1 MNREKINCYP
11 WANPTE
17 EQKLMFDRL
26 SYEDQLGVLRSEITK
41 GRKSGV
47 CDRSLSEILSNVKA
61 RALDEKFDQ
70 SEKDVLD
77 SFDLK
82 KSTRPNH
89 KK

>member
-1 MNREKINCYP
+1 MNREKIDCYP
-11 WANPTE
+11 WATPTE

-26 SYEDQLGVLRSEITK
+26 SYEEQLEMLRSEITK
-41 GRKSGV
+41 GLESGV

-61 RALDEKFDQ
+61 RDLDKKFDQ

-82 KSTRPNH
+82 KSTRPNR
-89 KK
+89 KS

>member
-1 MNREKINCYP
+1 MDRKKIDSYP
-11 WANPTE
+11 WAKPTE

-26 SYEDQLGVLRSEITK
+26 SYEEQLEMLRSEIAK
-41 GRKSGV
+41 GRESGV

>member
-1 MNREKINCYP
+1 MNREKIDCYP
-11 WANPTE
+11 WATPTE

-26 SYEDQLGVLRSEITK
+26 SYEEQLEITK
-41 GRKSGV
+41 GLESGV

-61 RALDEKFDQ
+61 RDLDKKFDQ

-82 KSTRPNH
+82 KSTRPNR
-89 KK
+89 KS